1 MSEEPDPKLEA
12 LLASLEPPYR
22 SRGEAQVGR
31 LLDRYN
37 VPFYYEQPLLVLD
50 RGRHRCWHP
59 DFTLPDYNGMI
70 IEYAGMMDV
79 PDYAAGIRHKEQVY
93 QANEIPVL
101 FVYPEDLKGPNWPE
115 TLYHRIEE
123 AGQQALR
130 RQSAYISD
138 QAAQP
143 YR

>member
-1 MSEEPDPKLEA
+1 
-12 LLASLEPPYR
+12 
-22 SRGEAQVGR
+22 
-31 LLDRYN
+31 
-37 VPFYYEQPLLVLD
+37 
-50 RGRHRCWHP
+50 
-59 DFTLPDYNGMI
+59 
-70 IEYAGMMDV
+70 MMDV
-79 PDYAAGIRHKEQVY
+79 PDYAEGIRHKKRIY
-93 QANEIPVL
+93 QTNDIPVL